1 VRQVLQGGED
11 LLRPPGPA
19 GQAGELGHPIS
30 SEAGIPWA
38 AVDGRAPYHSDMV
51 RIRLFAALRE
61 AAGVAEV
68 EARAAPL
75 QAILD
80 ELGDRFGDRFVAVL
94 GYSSV
99 LVDGERWRDPSAPVP
114 DGAELALL
122 PPFSGGA

>member
-1 VRQVLQGGED
+1 M
-11 LLRPPGPA
+11 
-19 GQAGELGHPIS
+19 
-30 SEAGIPWA
+30 
-38 AVDGRAPYHSDMV
+38 DGRAPYHSGMV

-68 EARAAPL
+68 EATAAPL

-99 LVDGERWRDPSAPVP
+99 LVDGERWRDPAAAVP

-122 PPFSGGA
+122 PPFSGG